1 MECSPLNQTYMSHL
15 TLNDQKSQKEK
26 EDCKSQE
33 KSITLRNRFPGTVGH
48 STYELTEIVIPY
60 TFHPDN
66 NLKIKG

>member
-1 MECSPLNQTYMSHL
+1 MECSPLNQTYMSHP

-33 KSITLRNRFPGTVGH
+33 KSVTSRNCFPGTVGQC
-48 STYELTEIVIPY
+48 TYELTEIVIAY

-66 NLKIKG
+66 NPKIKG